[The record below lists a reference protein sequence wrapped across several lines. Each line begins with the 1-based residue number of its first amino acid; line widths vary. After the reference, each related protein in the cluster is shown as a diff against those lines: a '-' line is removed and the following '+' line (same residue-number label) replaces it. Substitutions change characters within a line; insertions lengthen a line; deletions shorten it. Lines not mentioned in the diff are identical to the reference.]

1 MKNSL
6 QQNLDIV
13 TSDTALC
20 WFRRDLRL
28 DDNAALYY
36 ALKENKSVLALFI
49 FDTAILKDLEDKKDP
64 RVDFI
69 HQSIIHLKHQLEALG
84 SSLLVFHG
92 DPVEIFKTLEPKS
105 VYANHDYEP
114 YAMNRDSGVQKKLS
128 ERGISFKTFKD
139 QVIFEKAE
147 ILKQDGKPYTVF
159 TPYSRKWKESSRQSC
174 ERGCA

>member
-1 MKNSL
+1 MICIDRLWLQRLKNSL

-13 TSDTALC
+13 TSDIALC

-105 VYANHDYEP
+105 
-114 YAMNRDSGVQKKLS
+114 G
-128 ERGISFKTFKD
+128 
-139 QVIFEKAE
+139 
-147 ILKQDGKPYTVF
+147 
-159 TPYSRKWKESSRQSC
+159 
-174 ERGCA
+174 